1 MTRWQVEA
9 HADAVTEAACRRV
22 GRAASDAIAR
32 HGTFRLVLA
41 GGQTPL
47 AVYRRLAA
55 GDQQWSAWTLYL
67 GDERCLPGDDPGRNS
82 LQIEATGLCDR
93 VGAWWPIPT
102 ERGCAAASDAYRE
115 TLQGARPFDLVL
127 LGLGPDGHTASL
139 FPDRVWPDEPVFA
152 IDDSPKAPRERVT
165 LGVKTLQDC
174 HAMLVIVSGAEKA
187 GAVRHWRDGADL
199 PIARVADPVDAEVI
213 VAREC
218 LPATVASAPGG
229 AEGMGSRG

>member
-9 HADAVTEAACRRV
+9 DADAVTQAVCRRV
-22 GRAASDAIAR
+22 SRAATDAIAR
-32 HGTFRLVLA
+32 RGDFRLVLA

-55 GDQQWSAWTLYL
+55 SDQQWSAWTLYL

-82 LQIEATGLCDR
+82 RQIEATGLCDR

-139 FPDRVWPDEPVFA
+139 FPDRVWPDDPVFA
-152 IDDSPKAPRERVT
+152 IDDSPKPPSERVT
-165 LGVKTLQDC
+165 LGVGALQDC
-174 HAMLVIVSGAEKA
+174 RAMLVIVSGAEKA
-187 GAVRHWRDGADL
+187 QAVRRWREGADL
-199 PIARVADPVDAEVI
+199 PIARVADPVGAEVI

-218 LPATVASAPGG
+218 LAATADNTPDR
-229 AEGMGSRG
+229 AEGSGYRG